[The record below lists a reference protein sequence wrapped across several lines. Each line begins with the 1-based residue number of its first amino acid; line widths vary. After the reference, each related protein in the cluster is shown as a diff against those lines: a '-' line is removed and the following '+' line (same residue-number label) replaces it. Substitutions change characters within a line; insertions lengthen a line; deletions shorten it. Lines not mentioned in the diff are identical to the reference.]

1 MRHRA
6 ITTTAVAVLAAGL
19 AVLAVGLAEAVDPH
33 RTVMAGAVLTL
44 GALIVVTRG
53 RQHAPAGP
61 TDGQLADARLDGYR
75 LALSHVAAGL
85 LDPPQGGTPATDTRQ
100 PHLYAVEKEERKGA

>member
-6 ITTTAVAVLAAGL
+6 ITTTALVVLAVGL

-53 RQHAPAGP
+53 RRIAPAGP
-61 TDGQLADARLDGYR
+61 TEQQLGGARLDGYR
-75 LALSHVAAGL
+75 LALRHVADGL
-85 LDPPQGGTPATDTRQ
+85 LDEPPADTART
-100 PHLYAVEKEERKGA
+100 PHLYAVERERKEA